1 MNKVTKLGW
10 FMLLTLVVGLTGF
23 SSLKAQDPNWSLGAP
38 KGNYFLNDNNT
49 RGMGYNAATG
59 HLILASRSGGLKAVL
74 IDAATS
80 DSVGV
85 LSTTGITGGTFP
97 YNKIKATED
106 GQLFA
111 SNLVTANTSNLKIY
125 RWADEASEPVVVFDE
140 PTTAAVRSGD
150 SFGVVGTGND
160 VTVLVSGSSSTVVVV
175 LKWNGA
181 TLTKEAEHTIP
192 AGKARGGCSS
202 LAAENT
208 VWISG
213 TGTAPASFNFS
224 TGVVGDDLVVTG
236 VEAAVFNSV
245 MTNDGFGD
253 DNDNSYLIAGPAF
266 TGGKFYLVNLDTKE
280 VVTTLGPIGEN
291 TNANNTGDVIVDHEN
306 SRVYIMDSNNAVQ
319 SYNLADLLPAATTY
333 QVTFRVDMN
342 DAIMKNNFK
351 PAEHAVT
358 IAGSMNDW
366 SNRADTLFEGETAGV
381 FEKTMSITGGDH
393 FFKFVYSSV
402 QYQPLEWDG
411 NFETTST
418 NREITVTAD
427 MTTDVYTPNLTFNEY
442 SLELV
447 KDSVAIYFQLNMQV
461 QLLTNKF
468 NPEMDEVQV
477 RGGFDG
483 WGAGVALTVTEDPNI
498 YEGFVYL
505 DTLVVPGDVTY
516 KFVTAV
522 GDAVNWEGGD
532 NKIVSVQEDP
542 TYPVEDRLDGK
553 YRVVYGTDAENI
565 PFFNNVTPSDIFT
578 VESSFTFEV
587 DLRPAYYMVIGEG
600 KLPSDVQDGSVTTE
614 ITGLWANGPLVNL
627 TNDWETW
634 GTENL
639 ALRDDLKFFDD
650 GTNGDAVA
658 GDSVWSRTFTVP
670 AGTPKS
676 GPALKFGVNGQDND
690 AGFGTDRFPKLA
702 ADTTVK
708 FIIGAVKKAD
718 GTMYK
723 ELYDPYI
730 KVEDGEFV
738 VFRPIGLFVSENNE
752 LASNF
757 ELKQNYPNPFN
768 PSTTIS
774 FALPNASNVTLSVYN
789 VLGQKVAS
797 LINGQS
803 MSAGSYDFNFDASKL
818 SSGMYIYH
826 IQAGAFSA
834 TKSMTLIK

>member
-1 MNKVTKLGW
+1 MKKFIQKSGLALLALIFVLGLSNK
-10 FMLLTLVVGLTGF
+10 
-23 SSLKAQDPNWSLGAP
+23 SNAQDSTKVCFCEYIEGS
-38 KGNYFLNDNNT
+38 GNNKALEI
-49 RGMGYNAATG
+49 YNGTG
-59 HLILASRSGGLKAVL
+59 VEIDLSKLMIIKASN
-74 IDAATS
+74 
-80 DSVGV
+80 
-85 LSTTGITGGTFP
+85 GGTFE
-97 YNKIKATED
+97 A
-106 GQLFA
+106 A
-111 SNLVTANTSNLKIY
+111 SDAQKFQFIGTL
-125 RWADEASEPVVVFDE
+125 ASEAVYVIANGESNEAILAVADTTILFSDPANGQTMNFNGDDAIGLYYNGALVDLIGATPGVDPGTNWPVAGTGATSEF
-140 PTTAAVRSGD
+140 TLVRKASITMGNTEQLG
-150 SFGVVGTGND
+150 SFGTD
-160 VTVLVSGSSSTVVVV
+160 TETSEWIVLPRDDFSSIGSHPYFP
-175 LKWNGA
+175 K
-181 TLTKEAEHTIP
+181 
-192 AGKARGGCSS
+192 
-202 LAAENT
+202 
-208 VWISG
+208 
-213 TGTAPASFNFS
+213 
-224 TGVVGDDLVVTG
+224 
-236 VEAAVFNSV
+236 
-245 MTNDGFGD
+245 
-253 DNDNSYLIAGPAF
+253 
-266 TGGKFYLVNLDTKE
+266 
-280 VVTTLGPIGEN
+280 
-291 TNANNTGDVIVDHEN
+291 
-306 SRVYIMDSNNAVQ
+306 
-319 SYNLADLLPAATTY
+319 YN
-333 QVTFRVDMN
+333 VTFRIDMN

-427 MTTDVYTPNLTFNEY
+427 MSTDVYTPNLTFNEY

>member
-23 SSLKAQDPNWSLGAP
+23 SSLKAQDPVWSLTAP
-38 KGNYFLNDNNT
+38 KSNYFLADNNT
-49 RGMGYNAATG
+49 RGMGFNPATG

-74 IDAATS
+74 IDAAS
-80 DSVGV
+80 GDSVGV
-85 LSTTGITGGTFP
+85 LNTTGITGGTFA
-97 YNKIKATED
+97 YNKIKATDD

-125 RWADEASEPVVVFDE
+125 RWADETSAPELVFDA

-150 SFGVVGTGND
+150 SFGVVGSEND

-175 LKWNGA
+175 LKWNGT
-181 TLTKEAEHTIP
+181 TLTKEAEHTVP
-192 AGKARGGCSS
+192 AGKARGGFSS

-208 VWISG
+208 VWITG

-224 TGVVGDDLVVTG
+224 TGAVGEDLVVTG
-236 VEAAVFNSV
+236 VEAATFNSV

-253 DNDNSYLIAGPAF
+253 ENDNSYLIAGPAF
-266 TGGKFYLVNLDTKE
+266 TGGKFYLVSLDTKE
-280 VVTTLGPIGEN
+280 VITTLGPIGSNSN
-291 TNANNTGDVIVDHEN
+291 TNNTGDVIVDSEN
-306 SRVYIMDSNNAVQ
+306 ARVYIMDSNNAIQ
-319 SYNLADLLPAATTY
+319 AYNISDLLPAAATY
-333 QVTFRVDMN
+333 DVTFRVDMN

-358 IAGSMNDW
+358 IAGNLNDW
-366 SNRADTLFEGETAGV
+366 SARGDTLFEGETSGVYEITYNMPAG
-381 FEKTMSITGGDH
+381 DYAY
-393 FFKFVYSSV
+393 KFVVSSV
-402 QYQPLEWDG
+402 QYQPFEWEGDLA
-411 NFETTST
+411 TVSK
-418 NREITVTAD
+418 NRELTVSESVVLDA
-427 MTTDVYTPNLTFNEY
+427 VVPNLTFNEY
-442 SLELV
+442 SAELV

-468 NPEMDEVQV
+468 NPEADQVQV

-505 DTLVVPGDVTY
+505 DSLVVPGEVTY
-516 KFVTAV
+516 KFVTVV

-532 NKIVSVQEDP
+532 NKIAAVQEDP
-542 TYPVEDRLDGK
+542 TYPAGDRLDGK
-553 YRVVYGTDAENI
+553 YRVVYGTDPENI
-565 PFFNNVTPSDIFT
+565 PYFNNVTPSDIFT

-587 DLRPAYYMVIGEG
+587 DLRPAYYMILGEG
-600 KLPSDVQDGSVTTE
+600 KLPSDVQDGSSTSE
-614 ITGLWANGPLVNL
+614 IVGLWANGPLVNL
-627 TNDWETW
+627 VNDWETW
-634 GTENL
+634 GVDNL
-639 ALRDDLKFFDD
+639 ALRNDLKLFDD

-730 KVEDGEFV
+730 KVVDGEFV
-738 VFRPIGLFVSENNE
+738 VFRPVGLFVSENNE
-752 LASNF
+752 VANNF